1 MQFNRSQ
8 VRHAVTML
16 FTGDPKKHP
25 DLAAV
30 LQEMGLGAEEKILHD
45 RHPLVVAAA
54 AANPGVPFVLA
65 PMKMEIA
72 SSVLHAEG
80 EVFEQFRY
88 LLGEVFI
95 ALSFCV
101 RQCLSRLTSCFWCE
115 GRSLFS
121 TFAEAV
127 SRPAQFGTSTVS
139 GGTSGGWHAYV
150 QRFVR
155 LHFFSCA
162 PEEQQHVR
170 LPGRSGGTVICKS
183 P

>member
-1 MQFNRSQ
+1 MQ
-8 VRHAVTML
+8 VRRAATNL
-16 FTGDPKKHP
+16 FTGDPKEHP

-30 LQEMGLGAEEKILHD
+30 LQEMGLSGEEKILHD

-54 AANPGVPFVLA
+54 AASPGMPFVLA
-65 PMKMEIA
+65 LIKMEIA

-95 ALSFCV
+95 ALSVCV
-101 RQCLSRLTSCFWCE
+101 RPCLLRLTPCFWCA

-127 SRPAQFGTSTVS
+127 S
-139 GGTSGGWHAYV
+139 
-150 QRFVR
+150 
-155 LHFFSCA
+155 
-162 PEEQQHVR
+162 
-170 LPGRSGGTVICKS
+170 
-183 P
+183 